1 MADPAEG
8 SVGRRLHEA
17 GVQTRTHTPPTLP
30 TEAKRRAD
38 PYPPVV
44 VARWGMIDAMSEH
57 SRPDGDPQDS
67 VSAEPPVSVV
77 IPVLNEGR
85 HLRDAVNQ
93 VLAQEYAGDLEV
105 VLALGPSNDDTDAVA
120 ADLVAADP
128 RVRTVVNPSGRTPSA
143 LNAAIG
149 AARHEIIVRVDGH
162 AEIPSDY
169 VATAVRT
176 LHETGADNVG
186 GLMKAVGTS
195 AFEKAVACAMR
206 SRIGVGGGTFHIGGG
221 AGPVDTVYLG
231 AFLRGALERV
241 GGYDE
246 RYTRT
251 QDWHLN
257 LKLRQSGGTIWFT
270 PDMEVTYRPRPTVRA
285 LARQYFQYG
294 RWRRVVARE
303 HPDTVNARYL
313 APPVMVAGTTM
324 ATLLG
329 LVWPPALLVPTAYAA
344 GIAFG
349 GLAISGGES
358 ARTRALTP
366 VVLATM
372 HWSWG
377 VGFLTSPRSLGQ
389 EQP

>member
-1 MADPAEG
+1 MI
-8 SVGRRLHEA
+8 EA
-17 GVQTRTHTPPTLP
+17 MNEP
-30 TEAKRRAD
+30 
-38 PYPPVV
+38 
-44 VARWGMIDAMSEH
+44 
-57 SRPDGDPQDS
+57 SRPRTDLSGNPDDTLSGQ
-67 VSAEPPVSVV
+67 PPVSVV

-85 HLRDAVNQ
+85 HLRDAVGQ
-93 VLAQEYAGDLEV
+93 VLAQAYSGPLEV
-105 VLALGPSNDDTDAVA
+105 VLALGPSSDDTDAVA
-120 ADLVAADP
+120 AELAASDP
-128 RVRTVVNPSGRTPSA
+128 RVRTVPNPTGRTPSA
-143 LNAAIG
+143 LNVAIA
-149 AARHEIIVRVDGH
+149 AARHDIVVRVDGH

-176 LHETGADNVG
+176 LEETGADNVG
-186 GLMKAVGTS
+186 GLMKAVGRS
-195 AFEKAVACAMR
+195 AFERAVACAMR
-206 SRIGVGGGTFHIGGG
+206 SRIGVGGGTFHVGGG

-231 AFLRGALERV
+231 AFRRSALDRV

-270 PDMEVTYRPRPTVRA
+270 PEMEVTYRPRSTVKA

-294 RWRRVVARE
+294 QWRRVVARE
-303 HPDTVNARYL
+303 HPETVNARYL
-313 APPVMVAGTTM
+313 APPVMVVGTTA

-329 LVWPPALLVPTAYAA
+329 LAWPAALLVPAAYLVSVV
-344 GIAFG
+344 G
-349 GLAISGGES
+349 GGVAISGGEP

-377 VGFLTSPRSLGQ
+377 VGFLLSPRSLGR
-389 EQP
+389 

>member
-1 MADPAEG
+1 MNEP
-8 SVGRRLHEA
+8 
-17 GVQTRTHTPPTLP
+17 
-30 TEAKRRAD
+30 
-38 PYPPVV
+38 
-44 VARWGMIDAMSEH
+44 
-57 SRPDGDPQDS
+57 SRPRTDLSGNPDDTLSGQ
-67 VSAEPPVSVV
+67 PPVSVV

-85 HLRDAVNQ
+85 HLRDAVGQ
-93 VLAQEYAGDLEV
+93 VLAQAYSGPLEV
-105 VLALGPSNDDTDAVA
+105 VLALGPSSDDTDAVA
-120 ADLVAADP
+120 AELAASDP
-128 RVRTVVNPSGRTPSA
+128 RVRTVPNPTGRTPSA
-143 LNAAIG
+143 LNVAIA
-149 AARHEIIVRVDGH
+149 AARHDIVVRVDGH

-176 LHETGADNVG
+176 LEETGADNVG
-186 GLMKAVGTS
+186 GLMKAVGRS
-195 AFEKAVACAMR
+195 AFERAVACAMR
-206 SRIGVGGGTFHIGGG
+206 SRIGVGGGTFHVGGA

-231 AFLRGALERV
+231 AFRRSALDRV

-270 PDMEVTYRPRPTVRA
+270 PEMEVTYRPRSTVKA

-294 RWRRVVARE
+294 QWRRVVARE
-303 HPDTVNARYL
+303 HPETVNARYL
-313 APPVMVAGTTM
+313 APPVMVVGTTA

-329 LVWPPALLVPTAYAA
+329 LAWPAALLVPAAYLV
-344 GIAFG
+344 GVVG
-349 GLAISGGES
+349 GGVAISGGEP

-377 VGFLTSPRSLGQ
+377 VGFLLSPRSLGR
-389 EQP
+389 